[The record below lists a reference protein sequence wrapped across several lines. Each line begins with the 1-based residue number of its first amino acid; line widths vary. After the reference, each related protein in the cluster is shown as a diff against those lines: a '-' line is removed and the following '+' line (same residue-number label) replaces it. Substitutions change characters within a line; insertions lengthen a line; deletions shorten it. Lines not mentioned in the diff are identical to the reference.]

1 MMGLP
6 APLAVVAH
14 DAGAANLILAWLAA
28 EGLGDVRAVMAGP
41 AATLWRTRFG
51 EAGLVA
57 DLDTALDGAGALLS
71 GTGWASTLEHDAR
84 VAAQARDIPSVAVI
98 DHWVNYRMRFSREG
112 AECLPDRLWVADG
125 YAVAEA
131 HRALPEVP
139 VEQKPNLY
147 LAEQAAAAG
156 VAPADG
162 DVLFVAEPA
171 RSDWGKGEPGEFQA
185 LDWFWA
191 HREAAG
197 IGTDVSLRLRPH
209 PSDPPD
215 KYDGWIAAHPGSL
228 LDDSADLAAAMQ
240 HACWVAGLQS
250 FALVVALAAG
260 RTAITALPPWAPP
273 CPLPHDGLIDL
284 PGQP

>member
-1 MMGLP
+1 MGLP

-14 DAGAANLILAWLAA
+14 DAGAANLILTWLAA
-28 EGLGDVRAVMAGP
+28 EGIGDVRAVMAGP
-41 AATLWRTRFG
+41 AATLWRARFG
-51 EAGLVA
+51 ETGLAA
-57 DLDTALDGAGALLS
+57 DLDTALDGAGTLLS
-71 GTGWASTLEHDAR
+71 GTGWASSVEHDAR
-84 VAAQARDIPSVAVI
+84 VAAQARGMPSVAVI
-98 DHWVNYRMRFSREG
+98 DHWVNYRMRFSRDG
-112 AECLPDRLWVADG
+112 VECLPDRLWVADS

-131 HRALPEVP
+131 QRALPDVP

-156 VAPADG
+156 IVPADG

-171 RSDWGKGEPGEFQA
+171 RSDWGRGLSGEFQA

-191 HREAAG
+191 HRTAAG
-197 IGTDVSLRLRPH
+197 IDAEVRVRLRPH
-209 PSDPPD
+209 PSDPPG
-215 KYDGWIAAHPGSL
+215 KYERWIAAHPGSV
-228 LDDSADLAAAMQ
+228 LDESADLAAAMQ
-240 HACWVAGLQS
+240 QARFVAGLQS

-284 PGQP
+284 AGKP

>member
-41 AATLWRTRFG
+41 AASLWRARFG
-51 EAGLVA
+51 GAGLLD
-57 DLDTALDGAGALLS
+57 DLDAALDGVGALLS

-84 VAAQARDIPSVAVI
+84 VAAQARDIPSIAVI
-98 DHWVNYRMRFSREG
+98 DHWVNYRMRFSRDDV
-112 AECLPDRLWVADG
+112 ECLPDRLWVADS

-131 HRALPEVP
+131 QRTLPEVP

-147 LAEQAAAAG
+147 LADQAAAAG

-171 RSDWGKGEPGEFQA
+171 RSDWGRGRPGEFQT

-191 HREAAG
+191 HRGAAG
-197 IGTDVSLRLRPH
+197 IGVAVPLRLRPH
-209 PSDPPD
+209 PSDPPG
-215 KYDGWIAAHPGSL
+215 KYDDWIAAHPGAA
-228 LDDSADLAAAMQ
+228 LDASADLAAAMQ
-240 HACWVAGLQS
+240 QACWVVGLQS

-284 PGQP
+284 PGKP